1 MQKPTTLHPK
11 IAIQQCIVLRINV
24 LQIIYVLMY
33 FASSLWKYTKYEQ
46 MCLWK
51 HPKFGIKVKDSLL
64 LKSLNINPH
73 TNTTPS
79 LYDCL
84 WRKFGYN

>member
-46 MCLWK
+46 MCL
-51 HPKFGIKVKDSLL
+51 
-64 LKSLNINPH
+64 
-73 TNTTPS
+73 
-79 LYDCL
+79 
-84 WRKFGYN
+84 